1 MSLVVPYELGNMRAK
16 WPLGVAQGT
25 LVRFA
30 VGLES
35 VVDLQA
41 DLAQALGHL

>member
-1 MSLVVPYELGNMRAK
+1 MTAVKKALGITD
-16 WPLGVAQGT
+16 G
-25 LVRFA
+25 LVRLS

-41 DLAQALGHL
+41 DLEAALQAARKA